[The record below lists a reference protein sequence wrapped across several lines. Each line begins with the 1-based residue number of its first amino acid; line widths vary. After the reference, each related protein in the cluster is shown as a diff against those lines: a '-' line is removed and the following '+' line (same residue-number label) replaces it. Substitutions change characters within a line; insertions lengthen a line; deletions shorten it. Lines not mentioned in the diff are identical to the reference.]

1 MPDTRP
7 DPGPLL
13 PRGRPDPGP
22 VLPDYGGR
30 SLAGLTPSLFAALGV
45 PGMTNP
51 LGIRPARRVCLLLV
65 DGLGADQLTAHADD
79 APFLSGLATGST
91 EPGAGRLTAGF
102 PSSTPVSLSTLGTGA
117 PPGAHGVLGVS
128 FEASHG
134 FLLDALRWTTHRGGK
149 PVDQREELP
158 PEWVQPLDTTLHVAS
173 RAGVQVRVASA
184 PMFDGSGLTRAALR
198 GGEFRGVHALGD
210 LAAEL
215 ITALRD
221 PGPVFCY
228 GYHAHLDAL
237 GHVYG
242 PGSLAWRMELAVVDR
257 VAALVAEALPPDG
270 LLAVT
275 ADHGMVEVPE
285 GERFDADTD
294 GVLRAGV
301 RLLGGDPRSR
311 HVYTEPGATAD
322 VLAAWTERLGEH
334 AWVVPGERAVAD
346 GWFGP
351 IESAQVRARVGDVVV
366 AVRGTAAVIRSKAE
380 KFLSLLPGQ
389 HGSLTAAE
397 QHIPLLLQ
405 RG

>member
-1 MPDTRP
+1 MSDIRLDPASVLPDA
-7 DPGPLL
+7 
-13 PRGRPDPGP
+13 P
-22 VLPDYGGR
+22 VLPAYGRR
-30 SLAGLTPSLFAALGV
+30 SLAELTPSLFAALGV
-45 PGMTNP
+45 PGMANP
-51 LGIRPARRVCLLLV
+51 LGIQPANRVCLLLV
-65 DGLGADQLTAHADD
+65 DGLGAEQLAAHAAD
-79 APFLSGLATGST
+79 APFLAGLAASPT
-91 EPGAGRLTAGF
+91 EAGAGQLTAGF

-117 PPGAHGVLGVS
+117 PPGAHGILGVT

-134 FLLDALRWTTHRGGK
+134 ELLDALRWTTHRGGQV
-149 PVDQREELP
+149 VDQREELP
-158 PEWVQPLDTTLHVAS
+158 PELVQPLDTTLHRATE
-173 RAGVQVRVASA
+173 AGVEVRVASA

-198 GGEFRGVHALGD
+198 GGRYRGVHALGD

-215 ITALRD
+215 ITALGE

-228 GYHAHLDAL
+228 GYHANLDAL

-242 PGSLAWRMELAVVDR
+242 PGSLAWRLELAVVDR

-270 LLAVT
+270 LLVVT

-311 HVYTEPGATAD
+311 HVYAEPGAADD
-322 VLAAWTERLGEH
+322 VLAAWTERLGAH
-334 AWVVPGERAVAD
+334 AWVVPGERAIAD

-351 IESAQVRARVGDVVV
+351 VESAEVRARVGDVVV
-366 AVRGTAAVIRSKAE
+366 AARGTAAVIRSKAE

-397 QHIPLLLQ
+397 QDIPLLLA